1 MTETV
6 TLKALLR
13 KETGKGPA
21 RRMRQEGRIPA
32 VIYGRDEET
41 RSLSIDAL
49 EFDNLMRNVS
59 LENTLID
66 LSIKGKRGK
75 IRALVGEV
83 QVNPVKAEVLHVD
96 FHQIQAGAKVHVQV
110 PIRLEGTAEGVKE
123 GGVLQHVLHEVEVRC
138 SSEAI
143 PEDFT
148 VDVSALLIGDSIHVS
163 DMEFPEGVEVQVDA
177 DRTVCLVAA
186 PRVLVTEEEEEEAAE
201 LEEGAEPELVGRAE
215 GEEAEE
221 AEDEESEAES

>member
-6 TLKALLR
+6 TLKALPR
-13 KETGKGPA
+13 KERGKGPA
-21 RRMRQEGRIPA
+21 RRMRRDGRIPA
-32 VIYGRDEET
+32 VVYGRNEET
-41 RSLSIDAL
+41 RSLSIDAH
-49 EFDNLMRNVS
+49 EFDNLMRHVS

-96 FHQIQAGAKVHVQV
+96 FLQIQAGQKVHVQV
-110 PIRLEGTAEGVKE
+110 PIRLEGAAEGVKE

-138 SSEAI
+138 SSDAI
-143 PEDFT
+143 PEEFT
-148 VDVSALLIGDSIHVS
+148 VDVSALVIGDSIHIS
-163 DMEFPEGVEVQVDA
+163 DMAFPDGVEVQVDE

-201 LEEGAEPELVGRAE
+201 LEEGMEPELVGREE

-221 AEDEESEAES
+221 AEDEESNAES

>member
-6 TLKALLR
+6 TLKALPR
-13 KETGKGPA
+13 QETGKGPA
-21 RRMRQEGRIPA
+21 RRMRREGRIPA
-32 VIYGRDEET
+32 VMYGRDEET

-49 EFDNLMRNVS
+49 EFDNLMRHVS

-83 QVNPVKAEVLHVD
+83 QMNPVKAEVLHVD
-96 FHQIQAGAKVHVQV
+96 FHQIQAGEEVNVQV
-110 PIRLEGTAEGVKE
+110 PIHLEGTAAGVKE

-138 SSEAI
+138 SADAI
-143 PEDFT
+143 PEGFT
-148 VDVSALLIGDSIHVS
+148 VDVSALAIGDSIHVA
-163 DMEFPEGVEVQVDA
+163 DMAFPEGVEVQVDE

-186 PRVLVTEEEEEEAAE
+186 PRVLVTEEEEAAAE
-201 LEEGAEPELVGRAE
+201 LEEGAEPELVGR
-215 GEEAEE
+215 GEREEE